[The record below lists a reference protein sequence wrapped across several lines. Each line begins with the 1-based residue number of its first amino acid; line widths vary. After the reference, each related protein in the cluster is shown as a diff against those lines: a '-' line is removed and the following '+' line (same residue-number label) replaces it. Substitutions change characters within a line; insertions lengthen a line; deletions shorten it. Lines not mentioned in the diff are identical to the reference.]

1 MLRCNTDC
9 SSMYDQRAGAPRVS
23 VQVSEP
29 DHHDA
34 RRRRE
39 CVDLR
44 KRVGVVVGRWV
55 GVVWAQATEVRA
67 LLSTRGYLLATARPG
82 WPLAD
87 TQARH

>member
-29 DHHDA
+29 NHHDA
-34 RRRRE
+34 RRRE

-44 KRVGVVVGRWV
+44 KRVGVVVGGWV
-55 GVVWAQATEVRA
+55 GGGAQATEVRA
-67 LLSTRGYLLATARPG
+67 LHKY
-82 WPLAD
+82 
-87 TQARH
+87 